1 MQIWFHA
8 QLEQK
13 IFDGIYF
20 RGYRAVVYIAV
31 ASIYQVVTLCFS
43 VAIAAFFQR

>member
-1 MQIWFHA
+1 MHVRFHA
-8 QLEQK
+8 QFEQK
-13 IFDGIYF
+13 IFEGIYF